1 MGGGEKIFNEIGQ
14 ALNQGVMSEISVI
27 KVRLEA
33 LLKSQ
38 IECAQLKRSTSV
50 ACNSNESTLNQWGN
64 RLGYSLR
71 FDMGEYQAV
80 LLETLEV
87 KVTISL

>member
-27 KVRLEA
+27 KVSLEA
-33 LLKSQ
+33 LLQSR

-71 FDMGEYQAV
+71 FDMGEYQTV
-80 LLETLEV
+80 LLEML
-87 KVTISL
+87 TISL